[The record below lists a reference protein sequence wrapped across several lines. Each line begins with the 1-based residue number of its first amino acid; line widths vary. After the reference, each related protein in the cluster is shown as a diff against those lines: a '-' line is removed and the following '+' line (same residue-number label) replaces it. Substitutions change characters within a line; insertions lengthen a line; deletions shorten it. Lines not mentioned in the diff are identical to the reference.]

1 MISLTFKAF
10 LDLLLEYVVME
21 PSTTDVLE
29 KRSFQKFRKIQRKTL
44 APKSTLAQQIN

>member
-29 KRSFQKFRKIQRKTL
+29 QKFRKIQRKTL